1 MFLILFKVLKVKWT
15 HLLGFGRII
24 SWLPLTTWLRPGP
37 QKWSASRNSGIG
49 WCVPPLIAL
58 VVTCTSGCSYL
69 RLKQKKRE
77 KEYSENGDKKE
88 QMLQSSSSLFPQ
100 LLFLIW
106 NSWSFQSSCVCE
118 STRACWMLASPNL
131 GILPLTRLTLST
143 QLSLPVSLQLN
154 SKCRVASLSP
164 DGSYQEMIIAKWG
177 RKEFVECCLRTIYN
191 FLKGGVEIRDVED
204 QVHSG
209 RQVDN
214 PSRRHLTERQN
225 TSYESLILLQHLV
238 RADCSVMFF
247 LLGWIVYPTWF

>member
-69 RLKQKKRE
+69 RLKQKKRKRIFRKWRQE
-77 KEYSENGDKKE
+77 RTNVTKFIFSLSPAAFLSEIHD
-88 QMLQSSSSLFPQ
+88 L
-100 LLFLIW
+100 
-106 NSWSFQSSCVCE
+106 FQSSCVCE

-247 LLGWIVYPTWF
+247 LLGWIV